1 MFLKAGSGCGQDRVS
16 GCRGAGAGGTG
27 RESDAGRH
35 GHSGAGL
42 DLHAV
47 IPSAVVFIEPGCPG
61 QQRGKPG
68 STLRSCWPRVSYA
81 SQYGGPL
88 CCVSC
93 ERPTGEKSSPRE
105 AEPQQVIA
113 GLGVCG
119 GTVRQGTWQV
129 PNRWDGREAEPW
141 LAAEGMAVL
150 SRCGGD
156 REFSTGVW
164 TRPKLLGVRPAWSLW
179 LHGGTPEKA
188 VCASRHCP
196 VSQNRVLVCLGSG
209 GQGC

>member
-1 MFLKAGSGCGQDRVS
+1 MARIGCQGVWVTEQGAREGRVVP
-16 GCRGAGAGGTG
+16 T
-27 RESDAGRH
+27 H

-47 IPSAVVFIEPGCPG
+47 IPLAVVFIEPGCPG

-68 STLRSCWPRVSYA
+68 STLRSCRPRVSCA
-81 SQYGGPL
+81 SQHGGPL

-105 AEPQQVIA
+105 AEPQQVVA
-113 GLGVCG
+113 GLGVPKLAG
-119 GTVRQGTWQV
+119 SAMAQVRQGTWRV
-129 PNRWDGREAEPW
+129 PSRWDGREAESW
-141 LAAEGMAVL
+141 LAEEGMAVL

-188 VCASRHCP
+188 VYA
-196 VSQNRVLVCLGSG
+196 L
-209 GQGC
+209 